1 MNSLRSSLSVSI
13 VIAIGLI
20 VLLGYFVD
28 IPLLTTLQTVFLR
41 WGAILA
47 SVALVIGVFN
57 LFGVH
62 FRKINTGQKGSVYS
76 LILILA
82 LVATV
87 LVSGLLGP
95 TSDWSMWIFNNI
107 QIPVESSLM
116 AVLAVVLAFASAR
129 LLGRRFNMFSM
140 IFLITV
146 FLVLIGNVSL
156 RILDLS
162 ILGEVRSWIERVP
175 ATAGVRGILL
185 GVALGTIATGFRL
198 LLGADRPYGG

>member
-1 MNSLRSSLSVSI
+1 MNSLRTSLSVAI

-20 VLLGYFVD
+20 VLLGYFIEVPVL
-28 IPLLTTLQTVFLR
+28 ITMQTIFLR

-47 SVALVIGVFN
+47 SVALIVGVFN

-62 FRKINTGQKGSVYS
+62 FRKINSSQKGSLYS

-87 LVSGLLGP
+87 LIGGFLGP
-95 TSDWSMWIFNNI
+95 TSEWSMWIFNNI
-107 QIPVESSLM
+107 QLPVESSLM
-116 AVLAVVLAFASAR
+116 AVLAVVLVFAGAR
-129 LLGRRFNMFSM
+129 LLGRRFSAFSL
-140 IFLITV
+140 IFIFTV
-146 FLVLIGNVSL
+146 LLMLIGNISL
-156 RILDLS
+156 NIIDLS
-162 ILGEVRSWIERVP
+162 IFSDLKAWFERVP

>member
-1 MNSLRSSLSVSI
+1 MNRLRSSVSVAL
-13 VIAIGLI
+13 VIAFGLI
-20 VLLGYFVD
+20 VLLGYFINLPV
-28 IPLLTTLQTVFLR
+28 LTTLQTVFLR

-47 SVALVIGVFN
+47 SVALIVGVFN
-57 LFGVH
+57 LFSVH
-62 FRKINTGQKGSVYS
+62 FRKINTGQKGSLYS
-76 LILILA
+76 LILIIA

-87 LVSGLLGP
+87 LVSGFLGP

-116 AVLAVVLAFASAR
+116 AVLAVILAFASAR
-129 LLGRRFNMFSM
+129 LLGRRFNIFSI

-146 FLVLIGNVSL
+146 LFVLIGNVSL
-156 RILDLS
+156 NILDLS
-162 ILGEVRSWIERVP
+162 IFAEVRTWIERVP

-185 GVALGTIATGFRL
+185 GVALGTVATGFRL